1 MKTQQT
7 TIEKLVTLRLNPGDD
22 ILLSLREAAKRENI
36 KNGLILNGLGSVSAY
51 HWHVVSDANLPPAE
65 CYIHKPLPC
74 DILGMSGAIID
85 GRVHAHIT
93 LSNEQ
98 IALGGHLEEGT
109 KALTFAVIVIGVT
122 PDADYTDYDKI
133 GPLD

>member
-1 MKTQQT
+1 MKIQQT
-7 TIEKLVTLRLNPGDD
+7 TITKLVILRLNPGDD
-22 ILLSLREAAKRENI
+22 LLLSLREAVKDEKI

-51 HWHVVSDANLPPAE
+51 HWHVVSDDNLPPAE

-74 DILGMSGAIID
+74 DILAMSGAIID
-85 GRVHAHIT
+85 GRVHAHIA

-98 IALGGHLEEGT
+98 VAHGGHLEEGT

-122 PDADYTDYDKI
+122 PEADYTGYDKI
-133 GPLD
+133 GALD